1 MSNAQLQSLS
11 QHAKQ
16 RLDRKKTA
24 KLERKEKLELY
35 KRFLKIEEHRIYCTT
50 AAEVLRSR
58 FQKEELTL

>member
-24 KLERKEKLELY
+24 KLERKEKLESVSY
-35 KRFLKIEEHRIYCTT
+35 TH
-50 AAEVLRSR
+50 
-58 FQKEELTL
+58 LTLPTIYSV

>member
-35 KRFLKIEEHRIYCTT
+35 KTF
-50 AAEVLRSR
+50 
-58 FQKEELTL
+58 